1 MVNMSIGCV
10 IKLGHNGL
18 ELGAV
23 LLDNLN
29 YSPEH
34 CAKLMMCEVREAA
47 STSLAELQPDV
58 AKGAKRISPHRWRY
72 EKLPIAGDFLSS
84 YTKVE
89 AGYNP

>member
-1 MVNMSIGCV
+1 VFV
-10 IKLGHNGL
+10 RVADNGL

-58 AKGAKRISPHRWRY
+58 AKGAKRISPHRFSAIRRQ
-72 EKLPIAGDFLSS
+72 GF
-84 YTKVE
+84 
-89 AGYNP
+89 

>member
-1 MVNMSIGCV
+1 MT
-10 IKLGHNGL
+10 HNGL

-58 AKGAKRISPHRWRY
+58 AKGAKRISPHR
-72 EKLPIAGDFLSS
+72 
-84 YTKVE
+84 
-89 AGYNP
+89 